1 MQNYTRD
8 ALIHTITQSGV
19 PTKPTKNTLFAG
31 IANQIRKVKPI
42 IVVLCNYAKH
52 SVVLSSLTVFSYRF
66 LTG

>member
-1 MQNYTRD
+1 MMQNYTLD

-42 IVVLCNYAKH
+42 IVVLCNYANIQWN
-52 SVVLSSLTVFSYRF
+52 YRH
-66 LTG
+66 